1 MRMSHITALGIGGGL
16 LVLCS
21 CSGGHTERAQEGQP
35 IIRAIYQYRQDV
47 GSYPTNLAVLA
58 PKYLASAP
66 LEDWKRG
73 WDYSPPDSS
82 GFTNGFVLSRWST
95 GYKTRVE
102 YVDDST
108 MAGWRVNAEG
118 DKTPLD
124 LPSMKTSSNQQG
136 GANGRQPLGSETN
149 RTSAAAA
156 SRRSP

>member
-1 MRMSHITALGIGGGL
+1 MRMTRISPFGIVGSL
-16 LVLCS
+16 LLLCS

-66 LEDWKRG
+66 LEDWKSG
-73 WDYSPPDSS
+73 WDYGPPDSS
-82 GFTNGFVLSRWST
+82 GFTNGFALSRWST

-102 YVDDST
+102 YVDDGT

-118 DKTPLD
+118 DKTPLN
-124 LPSMKTSSNQQG
+124 LPSMKTSSNQTVQRT
-136 GANGRQPLGSETN
+136 GASRSDQETN
-149 RTSAAAA
+149 RTSSAAG
-156 SRRSP
+156 SRR